1 MRKFQC
7 FQNTRFLQLTVLFK
21 LVKDEIPDEGRNAQ
35 MMRCRVRLNQMLL
48 IICNTKR
55 NGMPRETLIKSQS
68 QILQEFL
75 HTASS

>member
-35 MMRCRVRLNQMLL
+35 MMRCRIRLNQMLL
-48 IICNTKR
+48 IICNT
-55 NGMPRETLIKSQS
+55 
-68 QILQEFL
+68 
-75 HTASS
+75 